1 MKYLY
6 IILFLFPVMLFA
18 QRDFS
23 AMQIEHS
30 ELAPGIHRLFI
41 GNSVAAVAFAGEDG
55 LMLIDAGYEQ
65 TTRQLRDTLA
75 SITGRPLRYLVNTH
89 LHGDHTGGN
98 VDLGKN
104 VDIIAHHSVK
114 TWLASDRR
122 QGDRAPGPMPAHA
135 IPNITFEGTL
145 QMDFNGQTLE
155 FYHLPGGHTAG
166 DVIIF
171 FPTSNVLV
179 MGDLLFA
186 GFFPFVDVSQGGHP
200 LVFIEHL
207 HWIMNKFQSEP
218 AFIGGHGPVF
228 NMTQLK
234 AWVNALEQTMQVVA
248 KAKNDGMSADDIKAA
263 QLLAEWNDF
272 GSFFITA
279 DRWIDTVY
287 PFVGE

>member
-1 MKYLY
+1 MKFLH
-6 IILFLFPVMLFA
+6 IFFFLFPVMLFS

-23 AMQIEHS
+23 AMQVEHS

-41 GNSVAAVAFAGEDG
+41 GNSVAVVAYAGDDG

-75 SITGRPLRYLVNTH
+75 SITGQPLRYLVNTH

-98 VDLGKN
+98 ADLGKN

-114 TWLASDRR
+114 AWLASDRK
-122 QGDRAPGPMPAHA
+122 QGDRIPGPMPAHA
-135 IPNITFEGTL
+135 IPNFTFEGTL
-145 QMDFNGQTLE
+145 QMDFNGQTIE

-166 DVIIF
+166 DIIIF

-186 GFFPFVDVSQGGHP
+186 GFFPFVDISQGGHP
-200 LVFIEHL
+200 MVFIEHL
-207 HWIMNKFQSEP
+207 HQIINQFQSEP
-218 AFIGGHGPVF
+218 LLIGGHGPVF
-228 NMTQLK
+228 SMAQLK
-234 AWVNALEQTMQVVA
+234 TYVGTLEQTMLVVA
-248 KAKNDGMSADDIKAA
+248 DAKKSGMNADDIKAA
-263 QLLAEWNDF
+263 ELLAEWDDY